1 MSKRKLFGT
10 DGIRGEAN
18 QYPMTA
24 EVAMRLGRA
33 LGLRLAA
40 ERRHRPRVLVGKD
53 TRLSGYLFETS
64 LCAGLVSAGA
74 DVYLVGPLPTPGI
87 AFLTTGMRCD
97 AGVVISASHNPYQDN
112 GIKLFARDGYKLPDE
127 EEAAL
132 EAMLFEDLDPSSLPR
147 GAAIGRAH
155 RVDDAAGRY
164 AVYCKTAFPRD
175 LTLEGVKIVVDCAN
189 GAAYRVAP
197 EVFTDLGAEVVA
209 VGCRPDGTNINKRT
223 GALHPEY
230 AGAMVRRTG
239 AHLGVTL
246 DGDADRCILCDER
259 GEIVDGDQILAV
271 LARDLKAQDKL
282 PGDRVVATVMSNVGL
297 ERSLD
302 EVGVQLDRVG
312 VGDRYVVER
321 MRASG
326 AALGGEQSGHVILS
340 SHATTG
346 DGIVTALAVLGIMVR
361 RQRPLS
367 ALASCMTRYPQVL
380 RNVRV
385 REKRELAAMPE
396 VSAVVDR
403 VESELGPA
411 GRVLLR
417 YSGTELLARVM
428 VEGPDEAQIA
438 AAALEIADTLLTAL
452 GAAEEP

>member
-164 AVYCKTAFPRD
+164 AV
-175 LTLEGVKIVVDCAN
+175 
-189 GAAYRVAP
+189 
-197 EVFTDLGAEVVA
+197 
-209 VGCRPDGTNINKRT
+209 
-223 GALHPEY
+223 
-230 AGAMVRRTG
+230 
-239 AHLGVTL
+239 
-246 DGDADRCILCDER
+246 
-259 GEIVDGDQILAV
+259 
-271 LARDLKAQDKL
+271 
-282 PGDRVVATVMSNVGL
+282 
-297 ERSLD
+297 
-302 EVGVQLDRVG
+302 
-312 VGDRYVVER
+312 
-321 MRASG
+321 
-326 AALGGEQSGHVILS
+326 
-340 SHATTG
+340 
-346 DGIVTALAVLGIMVR
+346 
-361 RQRPLS
+361 
-367 ALASCMTRYPQVL
+367 
-380 RNVRV
+380 
-385 REKRELAAMPE
+385 
-396 VSAVVDR
+396 
-403 VESELGPA
+403 
-411 GRVLLR
+411 
-417 YSGTELLARVM
+417 
-428 VEGPDEAQIA
+428 
-438 AAALEIADTLLTAL
+438 
-452 GAAEEP
+452 

>member
-1 MSKRKLFGT
+1 
-10 DGIRGEAN
+10 
-18 QYPMTA
+18 
-24 EVAMRLGRA
+24 
-33 LGLRLAA
+33 
-40 ERRHRPRVLVGKD
+40 
-53 TRLSGYLFETS
+53 
-64 LCAGLVSAGA
+64 
-74 DVYLVGPLPTPGI
+74 
-87 AFLTTGMRCD
+87 
-97 AGVVISASHNPYQDN
+97 
-112 GIKLFARDGYKLPDE
+112 
-127 EEAAL
+127 
-132 EAMLFEDLDPSSLPR
+132 
-147 GAAIGRAH
+147 
-155 RVDDAAGRY
+155 
-164 AVYCKTAFPRD
+164 
-175 LTLEGVKIVVDCAN
+175 
-189 GAAYRVAP
+189 
-197 EVFTDLGAEVVA
+197 
-209 VGCRPDGTNINKRT
+209 
-223 GALHPEY
+223 
-230 AGAMVRRTG
+230 
-239 AHLGVTL
+239 
-246 DGDADRCILCDER
+246 
-259 GEIVDGDQILAV
+259 
-271 LARDLKAQDKL
+271 
-282 PGDRVVATVMSNVGL
+282 MSNVGL
-297 ERSLD
+297 ERSLA